1 MTNFLISEL
10 FNSYINVLSCIYMY
24 ITKIKETFV
33 YNFLSFLLTFKM
45 NFWISQKLIKM
56 IKKLKP
62 DPKVYMTG

>member
-1 MTNFLISEL
+1 
-10 FNSYINVLSCIYMY
+10 MY

-62 DPKVYMTG
+62 TLKFT